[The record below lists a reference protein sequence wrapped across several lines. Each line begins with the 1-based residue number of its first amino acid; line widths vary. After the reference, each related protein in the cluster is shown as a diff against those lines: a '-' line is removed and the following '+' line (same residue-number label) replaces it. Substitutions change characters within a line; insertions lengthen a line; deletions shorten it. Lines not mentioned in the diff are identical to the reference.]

1 VADKGT
7 PKVRSPYFMNVLMF
21 IVFYRYNKGDIPP
34 HEFYNKMIDVRKDNK
49 DPTTLTSTLI
59 THFLSLRKRFKPVM
73 RQFFTE
79 KHKMPMSWFAMRLNY
94 TRSVATTSIV
104 GHILGLGDR
113 HTSNILLDS
122 STGEV
127 VHIDLG
133 IAFEQVS
140 FRSVLPFS
148 AIVSYGLPHKGKLLP
163 VPECV
168 PFRMTADMVDGMGTT
183 GTQGVFQRC
192 AEETLRVLRN
202 DSEVVL
208 TVLEVF
214 KYDPLHSWCV
224 YHRSPRPNDS
234 SPRFLPISLP
244 WTVLTQRRRAGRRV
258 SSR

>member
-1 VADKGT
+1 VAYKGT
-7 PKVRSPYFMNVLMF
+7 PEVRRSHFLNVLMF
-21 IVFYRYNKGDIPP
+21 IIFCSYNKGDIPP
-34 HEFYNKMIDVRKDNK
+34 QEFFGKMSKMRDVNKGSPTLTNK
-49 DPTTLTSTLI
+49 LTTL
-59 THFLSLRKRFKPVM
+59 FLSLRERFKPVM
-73 RQFFTE
+73 RHFFTE

-133 IAFEQVS
+133 IAFEQVGFLS
-140 FRSVLPFS
+140 FLFS
-148 AIVSYGLPHKGKLLP
+148 AIVSHVFPHKGKLLP
-163 VPECV
+163 IPECV
-168 PFRMTADMVDGMGTT
+168 PFRMTVDMVDGMGTT

-224 YHRSPRPNDS
+224 HRTFSRS
-234 SPRFLPISLP
+234 SVFSS
-244 WTVLTQRRRAGRRV
+244 WSVLTQK
-258 SSR
+258 